1 MPTFPEARRWRPHLG
16 LRGRILLGQVGVL
29 LLVLAAIDAFTLI
42 TLERTYL
49 QERRIHY
56 LTQANMAAS
65 IGGTYLARKEPYL
78 RYVAREFGGQA
89 GARVLFLDA
98 TGTVVVDS
106 YGDPAVEGKRLPAP
120 EVAEALAGKQGSA
133 THRFSD
139 LGWVMYTAVPVTHP
153 AGEGAVFLSASLAPV
168 EESLRA
174 LAWRMA
180 ILSAT
185 ALAAGI
191 AASFLLAR
199 VITRPLSRLRRA
211 AGELAAGRW
220 GHRVAMHGHDEIARL
235 GQAFD
240 RMAEDLQQLDRTRRD
255 FVADASH
262 ELRTPLAAMRAL
274 AEPMAHGQPLPA
286 DTYRE
291 LAKDLLAQVKRLQ
304 RLSEG
309 LLELARLENQLETGA
324 PLHRIPTD
332 LTKVAREAVDQ
343 IVPVAEQRSIQII
356 LDLPPR
362 LPATV
367 DPEAIVR
374 VLTNLLHN
382 AVKYTPTGG
391 QVSLSMRGHG
401 DRVKLQVSDTGE
413 GIPPDQIPLLF
424 QRFHRVD
431 RARARHT
438 GGTGLGLAIADRLMR
453 LHGGEITVEST
464 PGQGSTF
471 TVWIPYS

>member
-1 MPTFPEARRWRPHLG
+1 
-16 LRGRILLGQVGVL
+16 
-29 LLVLAAIDAFTLI
+29 
-42 TLERTYL
+42 
-49 QERRIHY
+49 
-56 LTQANMAAS
+56 
-65 IGGTYLARKEPYL
+65 
-78 RYVAREFGGQA
+78 
-89 GARVLFLDA
+89 
-98 TGTVVVDS
+98 
-106 YGDPAVEGKRLPAP
+106 
-120 EVAEALAGKQGSA
+120 
-133 THRFSD
+133 
-139 LGWVMYTAVPVTHP
+139 
-153 AGEGAVFLSASLAPV
+153 
-168 EESLRA
+168 
-174 LAWRMA
+174 
-180 ILSAT
+180 LSAT
-185 ALAAGI
+185 ALAAGT

-274 AEPMAHGQPLPA
+274 AEPMAHGQPLPGE
-286 DTYRE
+286 TYRE
-291 LAKDLLAQVKRLQ
+291 LAKDLLAQVERLQ

-324 PLHRIPTD
+324 PLHRTPTD
-332 LTKVAREAVDQ
+332 LTEVAREAIDQ
-343 IVPVAEQRSIQII
+343 IVPVAEQRGIQIF

-382 AVKYTPTGG
+382 AVKYTPAGG
-391 QVSLSMRGHG
+391 RVSLSMRGHG

-438 GGTGLGLAIADRLMR
+438 GGTGLGLAIADRLVR